1 MCIGRLG
8 ANICPSFR
16 KLSFITIC
24 REEPSRLLFLFLR
37 VERPFC
43 YILIQSRRAVGG
55 GRSLSSFSPANGF
68 IIAVTPLPETG
79 PEEKSR
85 ETVLIGLKHE
95 LVSLESLLLLCGLQ
109 VRFSERDKATLRLFF
124 LTPKVPT

>member
-1 MCIGRLG
+1 MYRPARGEYMSVVSQTELHHDLQG
-8 ANICPSFR
+8 GTLPPKKN
-16 KLSFITIC
+16 
-24 REEPSRLLFLFLR
+24 EVRLLFLFLR

-55 GRSLSSFSPANGF
+55 GCSLSLFSPANGF

-85 ETVLIGLKHE
+85 ETVQIGLKHE

-109 VRFSERDKATLRLFF
+109 VRFSERDKALFS
-124 LTPKVPT
+124 